1 MIWQDLVIAS
11 GGFVLAAALLPS
23 IRGRHKPAKWTCILT
38 GGYLTVFSITFATL
52 GLWVSAAGIGTN
64 ALMWWILLRQRIS
77 PSSTMAEDI
86 AAEYAISMDDAIAK
100 IRSTLGEEWMP

>member
-23 IRGRHKPAKWTCILT
+23 IRGRHKPDKWTCLLT

-52 GLWVSAAGIGTN
+52 GLWVSAVGIGTN
-64 ALMWWILLRQRIS
+64 ALMWWILLRQHTTATHTTR
-77 PSSTMAEDI
+77 M
-86 AAEYAISMDDAIAK
+86 
-100 IRSTLGEEWMP
+100 GGWMP